1 MVDALGFGHAQCH
14 TQFQRNILLRHN
26 TGTAGVV
33 NIMVD
38 VGDFIRNANDL
49 PLQSVGLLS
58 LGVAEN
64 AVFHFIGQVQPG
76 AVFLDLLHRAHAL
89 GIVGETAGAQA
100 VQRPLTGVTKGGV
113 PQIVPQGNGLGE
125 ILIQLQRP
133 GNGAGDLRHL

>member
-1 MVDALGFGHAQCH
+1 M
-14 TQFQRNILLRHN
+14 I
-26 TGTAGVV
+26 
-33 NIMVD
+33 D

-89 GIVGETAGAQA
+89 GIVGKTAGAQA
-100 VQRPLTGVTKGGV
+100 VQRPLPGVTKGGV

-125 ILIQLQRP
+125 ILIQLQSP